1 MFENAKKNRFFLCIL
16 LSYLYFAYAKV
27 GFISEK
33 PKKKGFSFGY
43 SLDLHY
49 LCPPNSGFNA
59 LNKYNMAKMKGAI
72 VVDTERCKGCQLCI
86 IACPQKVIALANKV
100 NLHGYPYVE
109 AVNEEACV
117 GCASCGIVCPD
128 GCITVYRKKVEE

>member
-1 MFENAKKNRFFLCIL
+1 MIARLAISCYFCNLDGAKIQKIENIIWLFPIL
-16 LSYLYFAYAKV
+16 LL
-27 GFISEK
+27 
-33 PKKKGFSFGY
+33 P
-43 SLDLHY
+43 LH
-49 LCPPNSGFNA
+49 PIFEVN
-59 LNKYNMAKMKGAI
+59 
-72 VVDTERCKGCQLCI
+72 TERCKGCQLCI

>member
-1 MFENAKKNRFFLCIL
+1 
-16 LSYLYFAYAKV
+16 
-27 GFISEK
+27 
-33 PKKKGFSFGY
+33 
-43 SLDLHY
+43 
-49 LCPPNSGFNA
+49 
-59 LNKYNMAKMKGAI
+59 MAKMKGAI

-117 GCASCGIVCPD
+117 GCASCGIVCQALPRP
-128 GCITVYRKKVEE
+128 GHKRYLCYISSFELPYSAFTR

>member
-1 MFENAKKNRFFLCIL
+1 
-16 LSYLYFAYAKV
+16 
-27 GFISEK
+27 
-33 PKKKGFSFGY
+33 
-43 SLDLHY
+43 
-49 LCPPNSGFNA
+49 
-59 LNKYNMAKMKGAI
+59 MKGAI

-128 GCITVYRKKVEE
+128 GCIRVSFQHRIYMLLYFRLLQPES

>member
-1 MFENAKKNRFFLCIL
+1 LAKNERKTL
-16 LSYLYFAYAKV
+16 
-27 GFISEK
+27 
-33 PKKKGFSFGY
+33 FSFAFC
-43 SLDLHY
+43 SLISTFA
-49 LCPPNSGFNA
+49 PVFEINA
-59 LNKYNMAKMKGAI
+59 LKDNVNMAKMKGAI

-128 GCITVYRKKVEE
+128 GCITVYRKKVED